1 MSWDDYTQAILRL
14 ELPESEI
21 EVVPGAFGRFT
32 GTFPGNGGPVHIVTA
47 HNPGGHLSCP
57 DDNAVAQSRLVA
69 RVAET
74 ALEHYPAERADR
86 AWEHVEASL
95 AVVGLDREQACALG
109 REFGQDA
116 IFEWSPGALA
126 VLSCTDARAHYTG
139 WVSSP
144 VMGTSGAQPS
154 EEQALVEDAGPAAVP
169 QLEPESPAAE
179 LERQERA
186 AESARRHDDWVAK
199 LERARL
205 DRAAVD
211 DEYFRVLGT
220 RTGFLFDLRDEDSDT
235 EIGVFGTGSTIEIR
249 QTDYPDVLIAD
260 IPKQL
265 CAVLESRFADAA
277 PVFTSGQWDAGDIAY
292 TLGMALGPPYI
303 DGVEWSGVDMFP
315 DDYAVPLPP
324 LGEAPS
330 SCLVATLQSEWVDGA
345 SFSPMSSGSG
355 SDELLRIGPIFVSRG
370 DEWAN
375 VLRATTEDG
384 ALREFEN
391 DLPDQEG
398 LEKTLFVESRR
409 DECAAEVKLFA
420 ERQHPRHPRR
430 GK

>member
-14 ELPESEI
+14 ELPEGEI
-21 EVVPGAFGRFT
+21 EVVPRAFGRFT
-32 GTFPGNGGPVHIVTA
+32 GTFPVNGGPVHIITA
-47 HNPGGHLSCP
+47 HNPGGHLSSP

-74 ALEHYPAERADR
+74 ALEHYLAAGGDR

-116 IFEWSPGALA
+116 IFEWSPTALA

-144 VMGTSGAQPS
+144 VKGAVGAQPS
-154 EEQALVEDAGPAAVP
+154 EEQAMVEDARSAAVP

-220 RTGFLFDLRDEDSDT
+220 RTGLLFDLRDEDSDT

-249 QTDYPDVLIAD
+249 QTDYPDVPIAD

-265 CAVLESRFADAA
+265 YAALESRFTDAV
-277 PVFTSGQWDAGDIAY
+277 PVSTSGEWDAGDIAY
-292 TLGMALGPPYI
+292 TLGGAFGPPYI

-324 LGEAPS
+324 RGEAPS
-330 SCLVATLQSEWVDGA
+330 SCLIATLQIDWVGGA
-345 SFSPMSSGSG
+345 SFSPG
-355 SDELLRIGPIFVSRG
+355 SDSGNTELLRIGPIFVSRG

-375 VLRATTEDG
+375 VLKATTEDG

-398 LEKTLFVESRR
+398 LEKMLFVESRR
-409 DECAAEVKLFA
+409 DEYAAEVKLLA
-420 ERQHPRHPRR
+420 EQQPPTPSKR
-430 GK
+430 